1 MYDLCAIGDSLIDF
15 IPVQEFDPQNPSYQ
29 CSVGG
34 TVCNLTIAA
43 AKLGLNVLFSGKI
56 GQDCLG
62 DLIEKAIRE
71 HGVDASGLVRDTDK
85 FTTQTFVTLG
95 ENGERSFSFA
105 RKYGADIY
113 LEKSEIP
120 INKMLDTRILH
131 FSGMCLTDEP
141 IRKATVELIKEAKEK
156 KIFIVVDINLRESL
170 WKNKKEMRDVMCS
183 ILPYVTLYKSS
194 DEEALFL
201 SGKETLEEAAEVISG
216 YGCKWVIISCGE
228 KGSFYYCKEYWGR
241 VKAWEVQAV
250 DTTGAG
256 DSFFAAFLYRV
267 IQRGTMENLKE
278 QEMKEMLK
286 FANAGGALATTK
298 RGGVAGAPF
307 LADIEKCLQIG
318 RISEE

>member
-15 IPVQEFDPQNPSYQ
+15 IPVQGFDPQNPSYQ

-43 AKLGLNVLFSGKI
+43 AKLGLTVLFSGKV

-62 DLIEKAIRE
+62 DLIEKAIKE
-71 HGVDASGLVRDTDK
+71 YGVDASGLVRDVDK

-113 LEKSEIP
+113 LKKSEIP
-120 INKMLDTRILH
+120 MSKMLDAKILH
-131 FSGMCLTDEP
+131 FSGMCMTDEP
-141 IRKATVELIKEAKEK
+141 IRKATMELIKKAQKEEK
-156 KIFIVVDINLRESL
+156 FIAVDINLRESL
-170 WKNKKEMRDVMCS
+170 WKSKKEMKTVMCS
-183 ILPYVTLYKSS
+183 VLPYVTLYKSS
-194 DEEALFL
+194 DDEALFL
-201 SGKETLEEAAEVISG
+201 SGKETLEEAAEVIKG

-228 KGSFYYCKEYWGR
+228 KGSFYYCDEHYGR
-241 VKAWEVQAV
+241 VRAWEVQAV

-256 DSFFAAFLYRV
+256 DSFFAAFLYKV
-267 IQRGTMENLKE
+267 IQRGTMEGLKKE
-278 QEMKEMLK
+278 EIEEMLR
-286 FANAGGALATTK
+286 FANAGGALATTR

-307 LADIEKCLQIG
+307 LADIEKCLQTG
-318 RISEE
+318 QVSEK